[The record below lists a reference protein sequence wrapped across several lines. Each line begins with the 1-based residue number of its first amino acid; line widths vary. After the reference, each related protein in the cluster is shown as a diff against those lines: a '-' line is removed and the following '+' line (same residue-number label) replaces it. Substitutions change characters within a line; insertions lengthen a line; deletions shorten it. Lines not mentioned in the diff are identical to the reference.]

1 MGSSISDFGHLGHTF
16 SFSNL
21 ISCLKKTK
29 MSVEELEATIKKKW
43 NKIDGDD
50 GVEDGTLKVD
60 HLQTALDIVGYSL
73 PKHKFK
79 TLVADFRG
87 KFVNEGIN
95 QALFIEICTSLHK
108 GDVVR
113 RSRKASIAKEGS
125 GGTSKHTVSNFEQ
138 RAYVQWL
145 NELFET
151 DKDVSHLLPI
161 KQEGNDLY
169 EKIGDGI
176 MLCKLVNWV
185 TPDTID
191 IRAIHLGKKITI
203 FQKHEN
209 LNVAISSAKAIG
221 LHVMNID
228 SHSLLKGNKVLTL
241 GLLWQLI
248 ISWLF
253 TFING
258 FKKHKGIEILFPPP
272 ETIVGKKP
280 KEILIRWVNYQLEK
294 AGESKRITN
303 FHTDIKDSVA
313 YTHLIKQIAP
323 EDASVDK
330 SALQKDD
337 LKERAEQTLVQAK
350 KIKCNDFV
358 IAQDIVDGRKL
369 LNLAFVA
376 NLFAKYPALIVPPKP
391 DEPVVEVPEPP
402 IMETREEKTYR
413 NWMNSLGLSKKVYW
427 LYEDTNDGLIYL
439 EIFDIIQPG
448 IVDWSK
454 VTKKKQFSNLF
465 AKSEMQKLENCN
477 YVEEVAK
484 KYKLDMVGS
493 QGDDIR
499 KGNKTLV
506 LGLVWQ
512 MMKAYTLNLL
522 KKLNKNGT
530 PIAKKDILAWQEKKM
545 TKAGKT
551 PIKSF
556 QDPANKG
563 SLPVIDLINI
573 IKPGSI
579 DFTHV
584 HTGDNLSVE
593 ECMDNAKYAFTVARR
608 LKAPIYAL
616 PEDMTELNRKMI
628 LTVYASLMLAN
639 MM

>member
-1 MGSSISDFGHLGHTF
+1 
-16 SFSNL
+16 
-21 ISCLKKTK
+21 
-29 MSVEELEATIKKKW
+29 MSVDELEATIKKKW

-50 GVEDGTLKVD
+50 GVSNGILKVD
-60 HLQTALDIVGYSL
+60 HLQAALDIVGYNL

-79 TLVADFRG
+79 TLIADFKG

-95 QALFIEICTSLHK
+95 QSLFIEICTSLLESGVARISK
-108 GDVVR
+108 TTITKEVSTVGATGVKVV
-113 RSRKASIAKEGS
+113 A
-125 GGTSKHTVSNFEQ
+125 TSKHTVSTFEQ
-138 RAYVQWL
+138 RAYAQWL
-145 NELFET
+145 NELFES
-151 DKDVSHLLPI
+151 DQDVSQHMPF
-161 KQEGNDLY
+161 KNDGSDLY

-176 MLCKLVNWV
+176 ILCKLVNWV
-185 TPDTID
+185 CPDTID
-191 IRAIHLGKKITI
+191 LRAIHRGEKISI
-203 FQKHEN
+203 FEKHEN

-228 SHSLLKGNKVLTL
+228 SHSLLKGNQVLTL

-253 TFING
+253 SFING
-258 FKKHKGIEILFPPP
+258 FKKHKNIEILFPPP

-294 AGESKRITN
+294 AGESKRIKD

-313 YTHLIKQIAP
+313 YTHLIKQISP
-323 EDASVDK
+323 ENASVDK
-330 SALQKDD
+330 SALEKDD

-350 KIKCNDFV
+350 KIGCNDFV

-376 NLFAKYPALIVPPKP
+376 NLFVKYPALIIPPKP
-391 DEPVVEVPEPP
+391 KEPEAEVVEVPEVPEPP

-427 LYEDTNDGLIYL
+427 LYEDTSDGLIYL

-448 IVDWSK
+448 IVDWNR
-454 VTKKKQFSNLF
+454 VTKKKQFSSLY
-465 AKSEMQKLENCN
+465 AKLEMQKLENCN
-477 YVEEVAK
+477 YVEELAK
-484 KYKLDMVGS
+484 QYKLDVVGS

-512 MMKAYTLNLL
+512 MMKAYTLCLL
-522 KKLNKNGT
+522 KKLNKKGT
-530 PIAKKDILAWQEKKM
+530 AIAKKDILAWQEKKM

-556 QDPANKG
+556 QDPAIKD

-573 IKPGSI
+573 LKPGAI
-579 DFTHV
+579 DFSHV
-584 HTGDNLSVE
+584 HTGDNLSAE
-593 ECMDNAKYAFTVARR
+593 ECMENAKYAFTVARR

-616 PEDMTELNRKMI
+616 PEDMAELNRKMI